1 MALDGILDRLAPR
14 RNSFAGSAGDRG
26 AAQARDP
33 RDDAPMTYATPYGG
47 LPPQSQLLTGR
58 ARFTDAYAVIPRGV
72 QTAIV
77 TSFLPGWEGMRLW
90 WLARPLTGFAET
102 FAWALVELTPGGG
115 SDRPEAD
122 GTAEAALFVTE
133 GALELTVDGAAR
145 TARAGC
151 QAYLPAGARWTA
163 RAPAGARFHWVRRR
177 FQPAEGLDR
186 PEPFV
191 AHEGDVAPIPMEGA
205 PGWTTRR
212 WVDPA
217 DLRHD
222 FHLNLV
228 TFEPGSTIPFLE
240 THVMEHG
247 LYVLEGKA
255 AYALNDDWVEV
266 EAGDFVWMRA
276 FCPQA
281 CYAGGPGPFRYL
293 LYKDVN
299 RMPGFLPAG

>member
-1 MALDGILDRLAPR
+1 
-14 RNSFAGSAGDRG
+14 
-26 AAQARDP
+26 
-33 RDDAPMTYATPYGG
+33 MTYATPHGG
-47 LPPQSQLLTGR
+47 LPPQTQILTGR

-72 QTAIV
+72 QTSIV

-102 FAWALVELTPGGG
+102 FAWALVELEAGGG
-115 SDRPEAD
+115 SDAPETD
-122 GTAEAALFVTE
+122 PQAEASLFVTE
-133 GALELTVDGAAR
+133 GTLDLVVDGQTMA
-145 TARAGC
+145 ARAGC
-151 QAYLPAGARWTA
+151 QAYLPAGAAWTIRA
-163 RAPAGARFHWVRRR
+163 RDAARFHWVRRR
-177 FQPAEGLDR
+177 FTPVDGLAR
-186 PEPFV
+186 PDPFV
-191 AHEGDVAPIPMEGA
+191 AHEDDAAPIPMEGA

-212 WVDPA
+212 WIEPSDM
-217 DLRHD
+217 RHD

-228 TFEPGSTIPFLE
+228 SFEPGSTIPFLE

-255 AYALNDDWVEV
+255 AYALNDGWVEV

-281 CYAGGPGPFRYL
+281 CYAGGPGRFRYL

-299 RMPGFLPAG
+299 RMPGFLPG